1 MLGLN
6 GSFVCRCFQ
15 LSALLACLP
24 DGPGAQEPIEYHAA
38 LSPDSLGGMLERL

>member
-6 GSFVCRCFQ
+6 GSFVCRCLL

-24 DGPGAQEPIEYHAA
+24 EGAGAQEPIEYHAA